1 MIVFHCINIP
11 QFVYPIPVEGHLCH
25 IQSLTITNTTAT
37 NIHIQVFVW
46 MYAFHFSWKIPSADT
61 AGLDSRCI
69 FTYLKTAKSFSKVVA
84 PFYSPEYCMKFPRAL
99 LFLRCLILSIFL
111 TFSPST
117 VFVVLWQWAFICHL
131 FIFFGEV
138 SFKFCR
144 PPPFFSPLLKIEWF
158 YFLLLSF
165 KSYLFT

>member
-1 MIVFHCINIP
+1 MP
-11 QFVYPIPVEGHLCH
+11 QFVYPVPVEGHLCH

-46 MYAFHFSWKIPSADT
+46 MYAFHFSWKIRSADT

-99 LFLRCLILSIFL
+99 LFLCCLILSIFL

-117 VFVVLWQWAFICHL
+117 VFVVLWQWASFMCLFAICL
-131 FIFFGEV
+131 SSLVRFLSNFV
-138 SFKFCR
+138 A
-144 PPPFFSPLLKIEWF
+144 PPLLFPLVINSVI
-158 YFLLLSF
+158 L
-165 KSYLFT
+165 LFTVEF